1 MPAVTY
7 CLLFVLVLGVPHW
20 DWRRPYPHNVMPIAL
35 SCIHDRVSALS
46 RHELTKYFFLG
57 LGANPWANGHQKDRW
72 LATRQVYHAAKFRRP
87 PSTHAGYKKY
97 LWTNKVT
104 HTNTT
109 FYSTGWLF
117 WSQGTN
123 AAYLTNVVIA
133 GPTEYRVMISDQR
146 R

>member
-35 SCIHDRVSALS
+35 SCIHDRVSAVGGD
-46 RHELTKYFFLG
+46 ELTKYFFLG

-97 LWTNKVT
+97 L
-104 HTNTT
+104 
-109 FYSTGWLF
+109 
-117 WSQGTN
+117 
-123 AAYLTNVVIA
+123 
-133 GPTEYRVMISDQR
+133 
-146 R
+146 